1 MLNLKSFDS
10 RKNKLFIKYCFI
22 GVLSIV
28 IELIVRNFF
37 IYFDFNQ
44 ILTLILPL
52 TTGIFFA
59 FICNIK
65 FNFNIPRYYY
75 YKSFFYFS
83 LISILSFTIQFILSK
98 IILFQGLNYE
108 FSRLVMSGL
117 VFIVAYNFHIKFSFR
132 RNKKVGVAI
141 YLDKNEN
148 IKEIFSKVGFHPDY
162 IHIDMVD
169 KSMNPKVNDPD
180 LTKFEEIKKIWPN
193 HKIETHIMSK
203 DPKKYIDK
211 LSVYSDV
218 IYFHYE
224 IDENIK
230 EVQKL
235 ILNKGVKP
243 GIVIHSSKQY
253 KDISSIIKDFQETLL
268 LCIDN
273 PGESGQKF
281 NNESFSFIEQIN
293 LLRERSGFLLCVDG
307 GLSLENIKKID
318 CDKIVSASNVFQ
330 SINPKKQIINLQK
343 ILNN

>member
-1 MLNLKSFDS
+1 MLNLKLVNT
-10 RKNKLFIKYCFI
+10 RQNKLFIKYCFI
-22 GVLSIV
+22 GVLSII
-28 IELIVRNFF
+28 IELILRSLF
-37 IYFDFNQ
+37 IYLNFIE
-44 ILTLILPL
+44 ILILILPL
-52 TTGIFFA
+52 FIGIFFA

-65 FNFNIPRYYY
+65 LNFNIPRYYY

-83 LISILSFTIQFILSK
+83 LISLSSFTIQFILSK

-117 VFIVAYNFHIKFSFR
+117 IFIIAYNFHIKFSFR

-148 IKEIFSKVGFHPDY
+148 IKEIFSKVEFHPDY
-162 IHIDMVD
+162 IHVDMVD
-169 KSMNPKVNDPD
+169 KTINSNVNDPD

-193 HKIETHIMSK
+193 HRIELHIMSK
-203 DPKKYIDK
+203 NPKKYIDK
-211 LSVYSDV
+211 LSIYSDV

-224 IDENIK
+224 IDENIN
-230 EVQKL
+230 ELREL
-235 ILNKGVKP
+235 ILSKGVKP
-243 GIVIHSSKQY
+243 GIVIHSSKEY
-253 KDISSIIKDFQETLL
+253 RNISNVIKDFQETLL

-281 NNESFSFIEQIN
+281 SNKAFSFIDQIN
-293 LLRERSGFLLCVDG
+293 LLNERSQFLLCVDG